1 MLDGFLGQHPAL
13 VSELEAGIATDDRPT
28 VRRVAHTIGGSLRM
42 FGDARVVALA
52 EVLEDGCRGDQP
64 EPVTAAWQAL
74 APELDAVVNEIR
86 DWVGKPR

>member
-52 EVLEDGCRGDQP
+52 EVLEDGCRGGEP